1 MSKYIA
7 ELVGTFALVFCGTGA
22 IIINEVSGGAVGH
35 QGIAITFGLIV
46 MAMVYSIGERSGAHI
61 NPAVTIAFTLSKK
74 FPVQHLLPYII
85 AQLVGALL
93 ASGLLRFLFPEAKTL
108 GETLPAGSIQ
118 QSFILEVVLSFFL
131 MFVIFQVVS
140 SSKEISHWAGAAI
153 GATVLLEAMFA
164 GPICGASMNPA
175 RSIGPAV
182 VNGNLTHL
190 WAYIVAPILGMIIS
204 LGVWKL
210 LQEEQ

>member
-1 MSKYIA
+1 MNKYLA

-22 IIINEVSGGAVGH
+22 IVINEVSGGAVGH

-46 MAMVYSIGERSGAHI
+46 MAMVYSIGELSGAHI
-61 NPAVTIAFTLSKK
+61 NPAVTIAFTIAKK

-85 AQLVGALL
+85 AQVLGALL
-93 ASGLLRFLFPEAKTL
+93 ASGLLRFLFPEAKGL

-118 QSFILEVVLSFFL
+118 QSFVLEVVLSFFL
-131 MFVIFQVVS
+131 MFVIFQVIS
-140 SSKEISHWAGAAI
+140 TSKEISHWAGAAI

-182 VNGNLTHL
+182 INGNLVHL

-204 LGVWKL
+204 FGVWKL
-210 LQEEQ
+210 LQEKQ